1 MNGYGAQPTPPTP
14 PRKKGGKKIG
24 LRILAGV
31 GVVVLGFGGGML
43 GTVAASRAG
52 LTGSQVVVQQV
63 QRDENATAS
72 TQGST
77 GGTNLSMTEIAAK
90 AQPSVVVSPPSRW

>member
-1 MNGYGAQPTPPTP
+1 MPASPLCTCLLYTA
-14 PRKKGGKKIG
+14 KKGGKKIG
-24 LRILAGV
+24 LRILAGG
-31 GVVVLGFGGGML
+31 GVVVLGFGGGLL

-90 AQPSVVVSPPSRW
+90 ALSLIHI